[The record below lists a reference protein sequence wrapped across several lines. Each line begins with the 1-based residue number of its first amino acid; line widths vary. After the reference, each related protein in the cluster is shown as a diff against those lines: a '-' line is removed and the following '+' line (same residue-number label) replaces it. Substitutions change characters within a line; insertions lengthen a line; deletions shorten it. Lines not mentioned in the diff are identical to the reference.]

1 MNKFTPTYCAQAII
15 AKLLKPRLKKVL
27 ALTIFIQI
35 LPAQAQAPIAMQ
47 ALSQDLDFGV
57 IASENGI
64 CRMNDRGSLIGLS
77 GQSCLGSGTRGIFNI
92 MGEPGRVIYITAN
105 GSGNNSGVAF
115 TPKISGSANKVI
127 AANGKAL
134 LVVAG
139 DLHLNN
145 ANGGKHSLD
154 YVICVHYE

>member
-1 MNKFTPTYCAQAII
+1 M
-15 AKLLKPRLKKVL
+15 PRLISVL
-27 ALTIFIQI
+27 VLTSFIQI
-35 LPAQAQAPIAMQ
+35 LSTQAQAPLSMQ
-47 ALSQDLDFGV
+47 AYSSDLDYGV
-57 IASENGI
+57 IANENGI

-77 GQSCLGSGTRGIFNI
+77 GQSCLGSGTRGVFNI

-105 GSGNNSGVAF
+105 GSGNNRGVAF